1 MPVRA
6 LVIYMC
12 GIVGYTGFN
21 EAAPILID
29 GLETLAY
36 RGYDSA
42 GLAVWD
48 GNEIVMR
55 KAKGQLGMLKEL
67 LKAEPVTGCC
77 GIGHTRWATH
87 GEPSYINSH
96 PHGDSKKQLVLV
108 HNGIIE
114 NYVSLKRMLTEKG
127 CEFVSDTDTEVVAQ
141 LLGDVY
147 EGDPIA
153 AIVKAMQFIEGSFA
167 LAILFRDDPER
178 LYCVAKDSP
187 MVVGFGRDGA
197 HIASDI
203 PAMLAYTRDVTFMGD
218 KQIAVLSPV
227 GIAFF
232 DKHGE
237 PIDKGSTHISWDMDA
252 AKKGSFEHFMMK
264 EICEEPVAL
273 RKTAEQY
280 VNFRTRRLKADNY
293 PWSEQDGEAVRRI
306 RIIGCGTAYH
316 AGVLGKKYFSELAGI
331 PAETDIASEFRYSG
345 YRFEEG
351 EVMLVISQSGETA
364 DTIAALRMAK
374 NAGVRT
380 IAVCNVIGSTIAREA
395 DDVLFTYA
403 GPEIAVAATK
413 SYLTQAAVL
422 FLTAMRLGEIRGFL
436 SPERGLAL
444 IDELARIPERMQT
457 LLEKREGIQFFASRE
472 FSAKHVFFIGRGID
486 SALAME
492 AALKL
497 KEISYI
503 HSEAYPAGELKHGTI
518 ALIEDGI
525 LVVGLVTQRA
535 LAKKTASNLEEV
547 RVRGAKVLAVTN
559 GELADIESHCSKVWT
574 LPETDDLLVP
584 LLAIVPM
591 QLFAY
596 YMAVQKGCSVDKPRN
611 LAKSVTVE

>member
-1 MPVRA
+1 
-6 LVIYMC
+6 MC
-12 GIVGYTGFN
+12 GIVGYTGSK

-42 GLAVWD
+42 GVAVFD
-48 GNEIVMR
+48 GSDIVMR
-55 KAKGQLGMLKEL
+55 KAKGQLAVLKEL
-67 LKAEPVTGCC
+67 LGKEPVSGCC

-114 NYVSLKRMLTEKG
+114 NYLKLKKMLVEKG

-141 LLGDVY
+141 LLGDIY
-147 EGDPIA
+147 AGDPIA
-153 AIVKAMQFIEGSFA
+153 AIVRAMQFIEGSFA

-187 MVVGFGRDGA
+187 MVVGFGKDGA

-203 PAMLAYTRDVTFMGD
+203 PAMLAYTRDVTFMGE
-218 KQIAVLSPV
+218 KQIAVLSPD
-227 GIAFF
+227 GIAFY

-237 PIDKGSTHISWDMDA
+237 PIDKGSTHITWDLDA

-264 EICEEPVAL
+264 EICEEPVAF
-273 RKTAEQY
+273 RKTADQY
-280 VNFRTRRLKADNY
+280 ISFKNRRLKADSF
-293 PWSEQDGEAVRRI
+293 PWSEADAHELKRI

-316 AGVLGKKYFSELAGI
+316 AGILGKKYFSELAKI
-331 PAETDIASEFRYSG
+331 PAEIEIASEFRYSG
-345 YRFEEG
+345 YTFEEG
-351 EVMLVISQSGETA
+351 EALIVISQSGETA

-374 NAGVRT
+374 EAGVRT
-380 IAVCNVIGSTIAREA
+380 IAVCNVVGSTIAREA

-413 SYLTQAAVL
+413 SYLTQAVVL
-422 FLTAMRLGEIRGFL
+422 FLTAVRLGEIRGAV
-436 SPERGLAL
+436 PKERTAEL
-444 IDELARIPERMQT
+444 IDKLAAIPESMQK
-457 LLEKREGIQFFASRE
+457 LLDNKGEIQFFASRE
-472 FSAKHVFFIGRGID
+472 FITKHVFFIGRGLD
-486 SALAME
+486 AALSME

-497 KEISYI
+497 KEVSYI

-518 ALIEDGI
+518 ALIEDGV
-525 LVVGLVTQRA
+525 LVVGMITQRR
-535 LAKKTASNLEEV
+535 LAAKTASNLEEV
-547 RVRGAKVLAVTN
+547 RVRGAKVLALTN
-559 GELADIESHCSKVWT
+559 GEIPDLESHCAKVWRI
-574 LPETDDLLVP
+574 PETDDLLVP
-584 LLAIVPM
+584 FLAIIPM